1 MPHSRWRPDR
11 AGGGKGDALPS
22 SGAAAKGPFAAGGAV
37 RRAAAAGGCWGSA
50 LRAPSGELGGV
61 YGRNQPRS
69 APKSGLG
76 GSSGLLKCPGAPRG
90 FAEPPAGRARL
101 WGGLWE
107 GELGPCCCGN
117 RVEGRTWR
125 T

>member
-50 LRAPSGELGGV
+50 LRAPSGELGGFMAEISPV
-61 YGRNQPRS
+61 PPRKAALV
-69 APKSGLG
+69 APQ
-76 GSSGLLKCPGAPRG
+76 GS
-90 FAEPPAGRARL
+90 
-101 WGGLWE
+101 
-107 GELGPCCCGN
+107 
-117 RVEGRTWR
+117 
-125 T
+125 